1 MKRALTAICLGLG
14 LSCIAAA
21 LYTSQKTD
29 ITVSA
34 TKDYVSP
41 TLLSQINTD
50 DYVVLPV
57 LEGITVTQEQDSE
70 AQEDYSSLEQEMIR
84 DIVTSAPEVKEVEKK
99 TTVIADY
106 TVSCNGKF
114 IEGFT
119 DSVWGIGTEQIPEK
133 LEKALL
139 GAKKGISVNIEG
151 LEGFYGDKKVDVY
164 MTIKSIHDI
173 EYPIPDSYMSSNTE
187 YDSVSDMVR
196 MMVNEKESEKRA
208 DSRQNTLD
216 QLLDVVFEKT
226 TFTDLPESLVE
237 EEIAVLQK
245 EGNDDI
251 TYQAAEKNL
260 RKLLMLKRLIEQHS
274 IVSISEMKTRLKDYE
289 ESERIELSEYEKE
302 RRMILLSEED
312 VVNYL
317 YKQIEVV
324 EKSETLEN

>member
-21 LYTSQKTD
+21 LYTSPKAD

-57 LEGITVTQEQDSE
+57 LEGITVQEQASE
-70 AQEDYSSLEQEMIR
+70 DQEDYSSLEQEMIR
-84 DIVTSAPEVKEVEKK
+84 DIVTSAPEMKEVEKK
-99 TTVIADY
+99 TTIIADY
-106 TVSCNGKF
+106 TVSGNGKF

-119 DSVWGIGTEQIPEK
+119 DSVLGIGTEQIPEK
-133 LEKALL
+133 LEKSLL

-151 LEGFYGDKKVDVY
+151 LEGFYEDKKVDVY

-187 YDSVSDMVR
+187 YESVSDMVR
-196 MMVNEKESEKRA
+196 MMVNEKESKKRA
-208 DSRQNTLD
+208 DSRQNTLN

-237 EEIAVLQK
+237 EEIAVLEK
-245 EGNDDI
+245 EGNDDT

-274 IVSISEMKTRLKDYE
+274 IVSISEMETRLQDYE
-289 ESERIELSEYEKE
+289 ESAKTELSEYEKE

-317 YKQIEVV
+317 YKQIEVI
-324 EKSETLEN
+324 EEPETLEN